1 MVQTWIKFF
10 KNLKLTFGAVKNLIQ
25 GSLAPLSQQITTNH
39 SLSTIRWKCAKEYC
53 VSSPISWVI
62 FSVFDKTMGVFFTRN
77 GIWLIAGGLG
87 FKNKYNWIRIVMT
100 TTNFWPPIR
109 YFASHALKDNLTQLG
124 KTLHISHY
132 KWNVWSLCWE
142 NHSITFSFNLEYF
155 GVKQPIFARFVDIL
169 SSPGRIVAWS
179 LLQHHTMDSQ
189 SP

>member
-1 MVQTWIKFF
+1 MVETWIKFF

-87 FKNKYNWIRIVMT
+87 LKNKYNWIRIVMT

-109 YFASHALKDNLTQLG
+109 YFVSHALKDNLTQLG

-142 NHSITFSFNLEYF
+142 NHSITFYFNLEYF

-169 SSPGRIVAWS
+169 SSPGRIVA
-179 LLQHHTMDSQ
+179 
-189 SP
+189 